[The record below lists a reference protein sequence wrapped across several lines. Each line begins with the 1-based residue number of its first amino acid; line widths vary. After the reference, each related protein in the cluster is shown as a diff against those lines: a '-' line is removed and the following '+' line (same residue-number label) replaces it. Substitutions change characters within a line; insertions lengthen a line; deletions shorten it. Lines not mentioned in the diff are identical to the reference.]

1 MKEYK
6 LFSRRDIDYC
16 PLVVVPAMA
25 VCVDRVVDST
35 DRKWVTVFE
44 TAVKTVVVGETL
56 VVCSG
61 TGTCVV
67 VLAKAV
73 VDAAFGK
80 FVDANPD
87 LDVPFLSML

>member
-1 MKEYK
+1 M
-6 LFSRRDIDYC
+6 
-16 PLVVVPAMA
+16 
-25 VCVDRVVDST
+25 
-35 DRKWVTVFE
+35 
-44 TAVKTVVVGETL
+44 VGETL

-80 FVDANPD
+80 FVDADPD